1 MCQGKSKA
9 RRVLSWALWRRGG
22 KRSLAAR
29 SCRRPS
35 ASYRA
40 QQPAPAAPQPHE
52 PRSDGRTTLP
62 PPPPLPVPPR
72 AASRLAPR
80 APSPRG
86 TAGHPQGRGRR
97 RRRRSAPFL
106 GARACSP
113 RAARRRGREERRAGR
128 PRSGAALS
136 AGKFGSEA
144 RPRHLPRGGGTP
156 ISGAAP
162 PPLPAARSSRS
173 RPAMGAWLPLCLLGA
188 ALAASASGE
197 SLPRAGLLPRPR
209 PGSGRSPAEGRCS

>member
-62 PPPPLPVPPR
+62 PPPPFPCLHARPRGSLLARRPREAQLGTRRAGGGGGADAQPRSWALVPARPAPLAAGGGRRGGR
-72 AASRLAPR
+72 AAERGRFVCGKVWKRGAAPAPAEGRRDAYLRRGAASSPCSTLLSLAAGHGRLAAAVP
-80 APSPRG
+80 
-86 TAGHPQGRGRR
+86 
-97 RRRRSAPFL
+97 
-106 GARACSP
+106 AR
-113 RAARRRGREERRAGR
+113 RRAGR
-128 PRSGAALS
+128 LRL
-136 AGKFGSEA
+136 
-144 RPRHLPRGGGTP
+144 R
-156 ISGAAP
+156 
-162 PPLPAARSSRS
+162 
-173 RPAMGAWLPLCLLGA
+173 
-188 ALAASASGE
+188 
-197 SLPRAGLLPRPR
+197 
-209 PGSGRSPAEGRCS
+209 